1 MRLVC
6 PNCDAQYEVD
16 AGVIPDNGRDVQ
28 CSNCGNGWFQLPPEV
43 EAEIAA
49 EEALYEPPPAKPM
62 TQTTAREATVPRRS
76 VDESVMNILR
86 EEAARE
92 TSARVNEGSSLE
104 TQTELGLQNVPS
116 PVPSDTSVGSAAA
129 QRISRL
135 RGQPMEDLSAPVAEY
150 EQSKSHLKSEL
161 LPEIDEIN
169 SSLRASSERRS
180 TEPDMVDP
188 GLVDM
193 DEEKVRPSGFRSGF
207 VLMVVLAAVLV
218 VIYIMADK
226 LSQQIPSMAAA
237 LKSYV
242 SIVDQ
247 LRLSVDALLQKA
259 VGFLNDLIGRQS

>member
-49 EEALYEPPPAKPM
+49 EEALYEPPPAKPI
-62 TQTTAREATVPRRS
+62 TRPATREATLPRRS

-92 TSARVNEGSSLE
+92 TSARVIEGSGLE
-104 TQTELGLQNVPS
+104 TQTEMGLQNVPS
-116 PVPSDTSVGSAAA
+116 PLPSDTSIASAAA
-129 QRISRL
+129 QRVSRL

-207 VLMVVLAAVLV
+207 ALILVLAAVLV
-218 VIYIMADK
+218 AIYIMADT
-226 LSQQIPSMAAA
+226 LSEQIPSMAAA
-237 LKSYV
+237 LKSY
-242 SIVDQ
+242 SAMVDQ
-247 LRLSVDALLQKA
+247 LRIYVDVLLQKA
-259 VGFLNDLIGRQS
+259 VGFLNGLIGRQA

>member
-49 EEALYEPPPAKPM
+49 EEALYEPPPAQAVTRPAS
-62 TQTTAREATVPRRS
+62 TEATPPHRS
-76 VDESVMNILR
+76 VDESVLSILR

-92 TSARVNEGSSLE
+92 TTARVNEGSSLE
-104 TQTELGLQNVPS
+104 TQTEMGLQNVPS
-116 PVPSDTSVGSAAA
+116 AVPIDTSLVSAAA

-135 RGQPMEDLSAPVAEY
+135 RGQPVDNTFAPLVEAEP
-150 EQSKSHLKSEL
+150 SKSQLKSEL

-180 TEPDMVDP
+180 TEPDMVDT
-188 GLVDM
+188 GLVDV

-207 VLMVVLAAVLV
+207 VLMLVLAAVLV
-218 VIYIMADK
+218 AVYIMADK
-226 LSQQIPSMAAA
+226 LSLQIPSMATT
-237 LKSYV
+237 LESYV
-242 SIVDQ
+242 SIIDQARMFVD
-247 LRLSVDALLQKA
+247 DLLQKA
-259 VGFLNDLIGRQS
+259 VGFLNELIGRQA